1 MLMKE
6 VGKNGN
12 GSPSE
17 IEHWVEEVRASRW
30 VTSPA
35 LCGVMWLF
43 TVKPAVKTVAD
54 PVSVACLM
62 AL

>member
-30 VTSPA
+30 VTSTA

-43 TVKPAVKTVAD
+43 TVKPAIKIVAD
-54 PVSVACLM
+54 GYA
-62 AL
+62 

>member
-17 IEHWVEEVRASRW
+17 IEHWVEEVRALRY
-30 VTSPA
+30 
-35 LCGVMWLF
+35 
-43 TVKPAVKTVAD
+43 VASC
-54 PVSVACLM
+54 VHTL
-62 AL
+62 